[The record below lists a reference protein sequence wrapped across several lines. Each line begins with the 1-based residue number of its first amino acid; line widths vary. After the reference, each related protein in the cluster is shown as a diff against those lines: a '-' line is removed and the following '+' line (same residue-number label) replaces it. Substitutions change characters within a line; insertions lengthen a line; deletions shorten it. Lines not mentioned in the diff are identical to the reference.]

1 MPVKIY
7 RRKGSLIYSY
17 RGTVAGRR
25 LRGSTGTTD
34 KIRAERFA
42 SKKANEHWDG
52 NHDGPKAVLTFAKA
66 SILYRAA
73 GKLSNKRQ
81 TRYLEKIED
90 YWKDALVKDMTAGAI
105 RQSSI
110 DIYPTAGPA
119 TRNRQVITPT
129 RAVIN
134 HCAELEMCAPI
145 RVRKFK
151 FEQKI
156 KTPILQDWLDTL
168 CAHAR
173 PQIAALATFMFATA
187 CRISEARRVEWA
199 DINFTAR
206 TILVRKTKN
215 KKERL
220 PNMPPR
226 LLVALANLPG
236 PRGDKPFP
244 QGETTLR
251 RWWDADVEATAAAV
265 EGFQRLT
272 FHSCRHGFATAM
284 LRKGVDAK
292 TAAELG
298 GWDSVTLFMDT
309 YAHAMPRAR
318 LSDSL
323 FDTGPD
329 LTQPVSAPSKIKG
342 LDQ

>member
-1 MPVKIY
+1 MPIKITKRGNTY
-7 RRKGSLIYSY
+7 HYS
-17 RGTVAGRR
+17 GTVAGRR
-25 LRGSTGTTD
+25 LRGTTGTAD
-34 KIRAERFA
+34 KDRAAQIA
-42 SKKANEHWDG
+42 STRETEEWKRHL
-52 NHDGPKAVLTFAKA
+52 DGPRAVLTFAKA

-73 GKLSNKRQ
+73 GKATDKRQ

-90 YWKDALVKDMTAGAI
+90 YWKNTLVKDMTAGAI

-110 DIYPTAGPA
+110 DIYPDAGPA

-156 KTPILQDWLDTL
+156 KKPILLDWLDTF

-173 PQIAALATFMFATA
+173 PLTVALATFMFATA
-187 CRISEARRVEWA
+187 CRISDAKRLAWD
-199 DINFTAR
+199 DINFQSR

-215 KKERL
+215 KKERA
-220 PNMPPR
+220 PHIPQR
-226 LLVALANLPG
+226 LLVALANLPRDRKG
-236 PRGDKPFP
+236 PFSIS
-244 QGETTLR
+244 ETTLR
-251 RWWDADVEATAAAV
+251 RWWDDDVEIAAKAV

-284 LRKGVDAK
+284 LRKGVDPK
-292 TAAELG
+292 TAADLG
-298 GWDSVTLFMDT
+298 GWDSVTLFMET
-309 YAHAMPRAR
+309 YAHAMPKAR
-318 LSDSL
+318 MTDGL
-323 FDTGPD
+323 FDSIGTP
-329 LTQPVSAPSKIKG
+329 LTQPKTKISKNKRIA
-342 LDQ
+342 Q

>member
-1 MPVKIY
+1 MSVKVY
-7 RRKGSLIYSY
+7 RRKGSLIYNY

-25 LRGSTGTTD
+25 IRGSTGTTD
-34 KIRAERFA
+34 KHRAERIA
-42 SKKANEHWDG
+42 ATREKEEWDCG
-52 NHDGPKAVLTFAKA
+52 LDGPKAVLTFAKA

-90 YWKDALVKDMTAGAI
+90 YWKDTLVKDMTAGAI

-110 DIYPTAGPA
+110 DIYPHAGPA

-156 KTPILQDWLDTL
+156 KTPVLQDWLDTF

-199 DINFTAR
+199 DIDFTAR

-226 LLVALANLPG
+226 LLVALANLP
-236 PRGDKPFP
+236 RDDKPFP
-244 QGETTLR
+244 GGETTLR

-318 LSDSL
+318 LSDGL
-323 FDTGPD
+323 FETDTPV
-329 LTQPVSAPSKIKG
+329 TQPVTASSKIKG